1 MAATALLSACNGKGS
16 QPEADLKTDVDTLSY
31 ALGISNSPTEE
42 EAKMYLMQAGSDSTY
57 VEAFLKGIK
66 DGLHSSDDKKEIAYQ
81 MGMQAGMQMKTRMFT
96 GVEQQVF
103 AGDSTK
109 HLSTN
114 HSRNR
119 TAHPQKRDGPHDRC
133 GQRESVR
140 RSQEAK

>member
-1 MAATALLSACNGKGS
+1 MAALMAATALLSACNGKGS

-96 GVEQQVF
+96 GVEQQVSSPPIR
-103 AGDSTK
+103 ATAAST
-109 HLSTN
+109 ST
-114 HSRNR
+114 R
-119 TAHPQKRDGPHDRC
+119 KRSNP
-133 GQRESVR
+133 SL
-140 RSQEAK
+140 AKPYNPSSKA

>member
-109 HLSTN
+109 HLSTKQFLAGFLAA
-114 HSRNR
+114 HSGNSGLYLD
-119 TAHPQKRDGPHDRC
+119 K
-133 GQRESVR
+133 EKNLMSVER
-140 RSQEAK
+140 YDK